1 MSRLFKNKTKQN
13 CLPKKNE
20 KKKKDLPHNNPVRY
34 NYYYTHFIGGKIE
47 AGRSYL
53 TCQGDPG
60 SVWQSWN
67 LNHISLAPKPN
78 LFLRTGSGHRK
89 ESLSG

>member
-1 MSRLFKNKTKQN
+1 MGK
-13 CLPKKNE
+13 

-53 TCQGDPG
+53 TCQGNPG

-67 LNHISLAPKPN
+67 LNQISLAPKPN